1 MPAAFLH
8 GIETVEIDDGIRPI
22 ETVKSSIIGLIG
34 TAPDSTLIVKNS
46 LMVRTEPPGAQRR
59 FDAGRVG
66 GGGGIRT
73 HGGVTPTSVFKTGA
87 LNHSATPPGARQLIV
102 AVRRGKRNLRGIR
115 FARPGA

>member
-34 TAPDSTLIVKNS
+34 TAPDLTLIVKNS

-66 GGGGIRT
+66 GGDATAVEPSLSDPR
-73 HGGVTPTSVFKTGA
+73 HLCA
-87 LNHSATPPGARQLIV
+87 CLQSAISPPCDLRIEIT
-102 AVRRGKRNLRGIR
+102 RN
-115 FARPGA
+115 